1 MTLASTD
8 DYGLLI
14 EALDRLFHLV
24 VLEVAKDD
32 SCKDFGFNWGS
43 CCCSCTTQNPCCSHA
58 LQKGRMV
65 HGMSTTR
72 DGELQPKRYTH
83 HISEREVVMRKPTSE
98 NGWQQINLPGEEQKQ
113 HMT

>member
-43 CCCSCTTQNPCCSHA
+43 CCCSCTT
-58 LQKGRMV
+58 
-65 HGMSTTR
+65 
-72 DGELQPKRYTH
+72 
-83 HISEREVVMRKPTSE
+83 
-98 NGWQQINLPGEEQKQ
+98 
-113 HMT
+113 